1 MKAGVKPSRRLAEEV
16 LRSSSEDTEE
26 LTNKIRK
33 LSENRPSE
41 SDVKNIPKLK
51 PKEKKFKGRTHTSP
65 RDPLTNLTKLTKKI
79 TPNEKFVNFCLNLE
93 IRFNQSS
100 ILHPSFP
107 NLKEFHKPGFF

>member
-51 PKEKKFKGRTHTSP
+51 PKEKKFGGRTHTSP
-65 RDPLTNLTKLTKKI
+65 RDPLTNLTKLTK
-79 TPNEKFVNFCLNLE
+79 EDYAE
-93 IRFNQSS
+93 
-100 ILHPSFP
+100 
-107 NLKEFHKPGFF
+107 